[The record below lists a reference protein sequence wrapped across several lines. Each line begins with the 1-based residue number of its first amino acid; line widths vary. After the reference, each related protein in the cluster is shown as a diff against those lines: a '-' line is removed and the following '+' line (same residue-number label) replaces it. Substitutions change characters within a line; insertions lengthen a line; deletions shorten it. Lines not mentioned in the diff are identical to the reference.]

1 MDAGGTEPA
10 LNARPV
16 ITSGWQGVAVTIGF
30 AVLVVGAIAVFT
42 TDNAVGSAALV
53 TSGLLIS
60 TLAVFANHISAIE
73 GAGVKLSMRER
84 AGEALANSRA
94 AAANGDV
101 EQADADRR
109 EAERL
114 LLASGAVASRYEALR
129 LTQPSGWDRT
139 SRFEDLMRVGR
150 EQSAGLTQPH
160 LVSELFATGTDGNR
174 VYALALIQ
182 GNPVLAEAEPLA
194 EAIVR
199 PRSAFEQYQA
209 LVAAQRSVDLL
220 ADPGRDQVLS
230 AVQEVLAGPLGQSS
244 SDRRTVARHILE
256 KSGSA

>member
-1 MDAGGTEPA
+1 MDAGGAEPG
-10 LNARPV
+10 LNAKPV
-16 ITSGWQGVAVTIGF
+16 ITSGWQGFAVTIGF
-30 AVLVVGAIAVFT
+30 AVLVLGAVAVFT
-42 TDNAVGSAALV
+42 TDNAAGSAALV
-53 TSGLLIS
+53 TSGLLIG
-60 TLAVFANHISAIE
+60 TLSVFANHISAIE

-84 AGEALANSRA
+84 AGEALAHSRT

-150 EQSAGLTQPH
+150 EQSAGLSQPQ
-160 LVSELFATGTDGNR
+160 LVTELFATGTDGNR

-182 GNPVLAEAEPLA
+182 GNPTLAEPEPLV
-194 EAIVR
+194 EGITR

-209 LVAAQRSVDLL
+209 LVAAQRSLDLL
-220 ADPGRDQVLS
+220 PESGRDEITA
-230 AVQEVLAGPLGQSS
+230 AVQDVLAGPLGQTS
-244 SDRRTVARHILE
+244 SDRRTVAHHILE
-256 KSGSA
+256 KAGA

>member
-10 LNARPV
+10 LLAKPV
-16 ITSGWQGVAVTIGF
+16 ITGGWQGFGVVLGFGVLILGAV
-30 AVLVVGAIAVFT
+30 AVFT
-42 TDNAVGSAALV
+42 TDNAVGSASLV
-53 TSGLLIS
+53 TAGLLIS

-84 AGEALANSRA
+84 AGEALANARA
-94 AAANGDV
+94 AAASGDV
-101 EQADADRR
+101 EQAEADRR

-150 EQSAGLTQPH
+150 EQAAGLSQPQ
-160 LVSELFATGTDGNR
+160 LVSELFATGGDGNR

-182 GNPVLAEAEPLA
+182 GNPALAEPGPLV
-194 EAIVR
+194 EAIAH

-209 LVAAQRSVDLL
+209 LVAAQRSVEHLPTAERQAVL
-220 ADPGRDQVLS
+220 A
-230 AVQEVLAGPLGQSS
+230 AVEEALAGPLGETS
-244 SDRRTVARHILE
+244 SDRRSVARTILE
-256 KSGSA
+256 KSGA